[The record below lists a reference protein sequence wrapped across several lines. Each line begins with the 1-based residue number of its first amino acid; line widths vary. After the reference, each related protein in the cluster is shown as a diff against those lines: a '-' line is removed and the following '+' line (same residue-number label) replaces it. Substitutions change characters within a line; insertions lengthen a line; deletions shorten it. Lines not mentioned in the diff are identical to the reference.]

1 MLVGFA
7 VLKLERKVAMGH
19 GSESKNEESRGVHIE
34 SMDGGLREAV
44 WEHLSDAMGNGVDL
58 FRATTGD

>member
-7 VLKLERKVAMGH
+7 VLKLERKVAVGR

-44 WEHLSDAMGNGVDL
+44 WEHLSDAMRN
-58 FRATTGD
+58 